1 MIITADG
8 QVVPRGDAERIA
20 AERESGEDGPDS
32 GAVNAHGGMD
42 APAPLEAR
50 GEEEDNLEEVQE
62 EAQVQARRAPKEP
75 TRDERMRHEAT
86 HLPYRSWCP
95 ICVRGRGRNAPHLRL
110 VEREQDGVPKICMD

>member
-8 QVVPRGDAERIA
+8 QVVPRGGAERLA
-20 AERESGEDGPDS
+20 TERESGEGGPVAGS
-32 GAVNAHGGMD
+32 AGAQVGED
-42 APAPLEAR
+42 APAPQDAR
-50 GEEEDNLEEVQE
+50 GEEENLEDVQE

-95 ICVRGRGRNAPHLRL
+95 ICVRGRGRNAPHRQPRHPPSSL
-110 VEREQDGVPKICMD
+110 G